1 MHPNSTLSSGC
12 FEKLHTVLRLLRRLG
27 TNEPVRSVT
36 AAVEQMI
43 ERISLLAGPPGA
55 TSVGT
60 VGDGQPDLS
69 SASLPAVPA
78 GIPALDSLQNTLTP
92 VGWDPELSLDDLWSM
107 MDWNV
112 GFPEANPILSTSVA
126 EM

>member
-1 MHPNSTLSSGC
+1 M
-12 FEKLHTVLRLLRRLG
+12 
-27 TNEPVRSVT
+27 T

-43 ERISLLAGPPGA
+43 ERISVLAGPPGA
-55 TSVGT
+55 ITGGNV
-60 VGDGQPDLS
+60 VDGQPGKS
-69 SASLPAVPA
+69 SGSLPEVPA
-78 GIPALDSLQNTLTP
+78 GISVLEPLQDTLTP

-112 GFPEANPILSTSVA
+112 GFPEPNPILSTSVA

>member
-1 MHPNSTLSSGC
+1 VHSSSTLSSGC

-27 TNEPVRSVT
+27 ANEPVRSVT

-43 ERISLLAGPPGA
+43 GRISALVGQPGA

-60 VGDGQPDLS
+60 IGNDQS
-69 SASLPAVPA
+69 SMSPESLPAVPA
-78 GIPALDSLQNTLTP
+78 AIAALDPLQDTLTP
-92 VGWDPELSLDDLWSM
+92 VDWDPELSLDDLWSM

-112 GFPEANPILSTSVA
+112 GFPEANPILSTSMA